1 VGLSAKAMPA
11 PARPFCFAGGPGLN
25 TVRSIER
32 YTDEQSKGR
41 MRKTLLASAVLIAL
55 CILFSC
61 SNISLRRS
69 SDSIQSELMKETP
82 IGTAYG
88 DVLPW
93 LKKKKL
99 QWLWIDGQ
107 QIHNVDSAKWN
118 GSRINISLGE
128 YHTFLLATSVVVD
141 YQFDSTYHLESLKVS
156 KATDGP

>member
-1 VGLSAKAMPA
+1 
-11 PARPFCFAGGPGLN
+11 
-25 TVRSIER
+25 
-32 YTDEQSKGR
+32 
-41 MRKTLLASAVLIAL
+41 
-55 CILFSC
+55 
-61 SNISLRRS
+61 
-69 SDSIQSELMKETP
+69 MKETP